1 MNPHNRNVFFVTL
14 IISLILLLCIIIG
27 VLLYKMLKQK
37 STPPPPAPA
46 PKVRILPDRDNKVI
60 LIDGAFHR
68 VDTGLYNKPY
78 NYPGVVHRGPNLVD
92 LNS

>member
-1 MNPHNRNVFFVTL
+1 MAHHTHNWNVFFVTL
-14 IISLILLLCIIIG
+14 IICVILLLCIIIG
-27 VLLYKMLKQK
+27 VLLYKMLKEK
-37 STPPPPAPA
+37 PTTPPPA

-68 VDTGLYNKPY
+68 VDPGLYNKPY

>member
-37 STPPPPAPA
+37 STPPPAPA